1 MQNEITLIISPSC
14 SGKSTYIEQINSN
27 SKPVLLGNELKANE
41 LPKDSF
47 IVHYNSLILLHKNK
61 KKMDDSLFIKDQALK
76 TILNSNRKVTV
87 YVLVCSKNNL
97 IKRAILRDHT
107 EPKLKKDNNYRY
119 PNSIFLDVFN
129 KLDIKTHYIN
139 LFKILK
145 EYNIE
150 TKYIDSNEQ
159 FEQVPANNK
168 SLKKS
173 LGFKHQ
179 KYSLEEIQ
187 FITQKYQFNY
197 HSIQLPYNIKTKGS
211 ARDYKTFAQIN
222 FESKTVLDVGSGY
235 GAFCFYAESRGASS
249 VLGTELKKDRHLGSI
264 IIKNILDSNAIFS
277 SSNILNGNIGETYD
291 IVSLLNVIHH
301 LDSPFHALKQLAK
314 AAKETLIIEFP
325 LPSDPK
331 FRKTIPGNTII
342 DEQVPFVGV
351 STKAHDQTF
360 VFNQLA
366 IKRYM
371 EEHVT
376 GFKLEFHPSNI
387 SNTREIM
394 IAHRISSL

>member
-14 SGKSTYIEQINSN
+14 SGKSTYIEQINSA
-27 SKPVLLGNELKANE
+27 SKQVLLGNDIKGSE
-41 LPKDSF
+41 LPRDSF
-47 IVHYNSLILLHKNK
+47 IVHYNSLRLIPKNK
-61 KKMDDSLFIKDQALK
+61 KNINNLISIEDQTLK
-76 TILNSNRKVTV
+76 TILNSNRKIKA
-87 YVLVCSKNNL
+87 YVLVCSNNTL
-97 IKRAILRDHT
+97 LKRAILRNHT
-107 EPKLKKDNNYRY
+107 EPNLRSNSTGRY
-119 PNSIFLDVFN
+119 LNTDYIEALN
-129 KLDIKTHYIN
+129 KIDLRFHYKN

-145 EYNIE
+145 AHHIE
-150 TKYIDSNEQ
+150 TKYIDSNQ
-159 FEQVPANNK
+159 RFEQLPANNK

-173 LGFKHQ
+173 LDFKHQ

-187 FITQKYQFNY
+187 FITQKYQFSY

-211 ARDYKTFAQIN
+211 VRNYKTFAQIN

-249 VLGTELKKDRHLGSI
+249 ILGTELKKDRHLGSI

-277 SSNILNGNIGETYD
+277 SSNILNGHISETYD

-301 LDSPFHALKQLAK
+301 LDNPFHALKQLAK
-314 AAKETLIIEFP
+314 ATKETLIIEFP

-331 FRKTIPGNTII
+331 FRKTIPEDTVI
-342 DEQVPFVGV
+342 DERVPFVGV
-351 STKAHDQTF
+351 STKKHDQTF

-371 EEHVT
+371 EEHIT

-387 SNTREIM
+387 SKTREIM
-394 IAHRISSL
+394 IAHRI